1 VWKKLEAGEY
11 DWAHLAY
18 TLWPE
23 RVKQVCET
31 DRSIAIAH
39 GLEHL
44 CKVEVK
50 QAKRKGRKKAESE
63 TETMGIGSEDE

>member
-18 TLWPE
+18 TVWPE
-23 RVKQVCET
+23 RVKKVCES

-50 QAKRKGRKKAESE
+50 KSKSKRKKKDQEAE
-63 TETMGIGSEDE
+63 TIAMRLDE